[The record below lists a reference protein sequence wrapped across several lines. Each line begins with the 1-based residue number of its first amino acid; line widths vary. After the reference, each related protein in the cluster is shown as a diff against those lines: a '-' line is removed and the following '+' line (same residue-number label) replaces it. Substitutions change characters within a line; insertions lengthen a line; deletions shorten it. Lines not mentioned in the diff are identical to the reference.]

1 MIRLAATSQR
11 DPVERARS
19 VLRRHLVA
27 TSALVVGIMLS
38 MLVAEWAL
46 TRRAADRMAEQVSTR
61 VARTVSELVTG
72 ADFGDEGQSHTA
84 LDERIRS
91 FLEAGTIV
99 RIKVW
104 MVEGD
109 QVRVVYSDDPRT
121 EGTVRAFS
129 SDLARRLDAG
139 ETVVLPVPD
148 DAEHQFESALGMDLR
163 EAFIGFVD
171 RAGNQLRL
179 EVYVPVQS
187 RELTANALIVQAPV
201 IGVGLVLLV
210 VVLSWG
216 SLSLAGQLKT
226 LAEQR
231 HRAVLYGLRSREEER
246 TGLAQRLHD
255 GVVQS
260 LAGSRLALDSIRGR
274 TATDDALLRRVAEV
288 LGDDTRAL
296 RELLAEY
303 VAVSGAAT
311 LASDLQR
318 LADAAGTPRVD
329 VRVVPGVQLDD
340 ESAGVIRRAAEEG
353 VRNARSH
360 ACAARV
366 QVSLEPRGGGAEL
379 AVVDDGRGM
388 ASASEAETGHVG
400 LALVGS
406 AVRSVGGRLSLE
418 SPATGG
424 TTLRIWLPSPAAGD
438 PRVPLPLP

>member
-1 MIRLAATSQR
+1 MASGER
-11 DPVERARS
+11 DPVVRART

-27 TSALVVGIMLS
+27 TAALVVGIMLS
-38 MLVAEWAL
+38 MLLAEWYL

-72 ADFGDEGQSHTA
+72 ADFSDETQSHAA
-84 LDERIRS
+84 LDERIRT
-91 FLEAGTIV
+91 FLEAGVIA

-109 QVRVVYSDDPRT
+109 QVRVVFSDDPRT
-121 EGTVRAFS
+121 EGTVRDFS
-129 SDLARRLDAG
+129 AELARRLDAG
-139 ETVVLPVPD
+139 ETVVVSVPD
-148 DAEHQFESALGMDLR
+148 DAEHQFESVLGMDLR

-201 IGVGLVLLV
+201 IGIGLVLLV

-216 SLSLAGQLKT
+216 SLSLAGQLKA

-231 HRAVLYGLRSREEER
+231 HDAVLYGLRSREEER

-274 TATDDALLRRVAEV
+274 TASDEAMLRRVAEV
-288 LGDDTRAL
+288 LGDNTRAL

-303 VAVSGAAT
+303 VEVSGAT
-311 LASDLQR
+311 LASDLLR
-318 LADAAGTPRVD
+318 LADAAGTPRVE
-329 VRVVPGVQLDD
+329 VRVEPGVRLSD
-340 ESAGVIRRAAEEG
+340 EAAGVLRRAAEEG

-360 ACAARV
+360 AAAALVR
-366 QVSLEPRGGGAEL
+366 VSLEPRDGGAEL
-379 AVVDDGRGM
+379 AVADDGRGV
-388 ASASEAETGHVG
+388 APAAGEAEAGHVG
-400 LALVGS
+400 LALLES
-406 AVRSVGGRLSLE
+406 AVRAVGGRLALE
-418 SPATGG
+418 SPPEGG
-424 TTLRIWLPSPAAGD
+424 ATLRIWVPSAAPGAAGAA
-438 PRVPLPLP
+438 LPLP

>member
-1 MIRLAATSQR
+1 MSQR
-11 DPVERARS
+11 DPVERARR

-27 TSALVVGIMLS
+27 TGALVVGIMLS
-38 MLVAEWAL
+38 MLLAEWAL

-72 ADFGDEGQSHTA
+72 ADFGDEAQSHTA

-91 FLEAGTIV
+91 FLDAGVIA

-129 SDLARRLDAG
+129 ADLARRLDAG

-187 RELTANALIVQAPV
+187 RELSANALVVQAPV
-201 IGVGLVLLV
+201 IGIGLVLLV

-216 SLSLAGQLKT
+216 SLSLAGQLRT

-231 HRAVLYGLRSREEER
+231 HRAVLYGLRAREDER

-274 TATDDALLRRVAEV
+274 TATDEAMLRRVAEV

-303 VAVSGAAT
+303 VTVSDAAT
-311 LASDLQR
+311 LAADLVR
-318 LADAAGTPRVD
+318 LTDAAGTPRVE
-329 VRVVPGVQLDD
+329 VRVAPGVALSD
-340 ESAGVIRRAAEEG
+340 ESAGVVRRAAEEG
-353 VRNARSH
+353 VRNARTH
-360 ACAARV
+360 AAAARV
-366 QVSLEPRGGGAEL
+366 RVALEPGDGGVEL
-379 AVVDDGRGM
+379 TVTDDGRGP
-388 ASASEAETGHVG
+388 ASASVAETGHVG
-400 LALVGS
+400 LALIGS
-406 AVRSVGGRLSLE
+406 AARSVGGRLSLE
-418 SPATGG
+418 PAPAGG
-424 TTLRIWLPSPAAGD
+424 TTLRVWLPSPTGGD
-438 PRVPLPLP
+438 PGAALPLP

>member
-1 MIRLAATSQR
+1 MAPMTQR

-27 TSALVVGIMLS
+27 TGALVVGIMLS
-38 MLVAEWAL
+38 MLLAEWAL
-46 TRRAADRMAEQVSTR
+46 TRRAADRMAEQVSVR
-61 VARTVSELVTG
+61 VARTVSELLTG
-72 ADFGDEGQSHTA
+72 TDFRDGTNSHRE
-84 LDERIRS
+84 LDQRIRS
-91 FLEAGTIV
+91 FLDVGVIV

-104 MVEGD
+104 LVEGD
-109 QVRVVYSDDPRT
+109 RVRVVFSDDPRT

-148 DAEHQFESALGMDLR
+148 DAEHRYESALGMDLR

-171 RAGNQLRL
+171 QGGNQVRL
-179 EVYVPVQS
+179 EVYVPVQT

-216 SLSLAGQLKT
+216 SVSLAGQLKV
-226 LAEQR
+226 LAEQH
-231 HRAVLYGLRSREEER
+231 HRAVLFGLRAREDDR

-260 LAGSRLALDSIRGR
+260 LAGSRFALDSIRGR
-274 TATDDALLRRVAEV
+274 TASDEAMLRRVAEV

-296 RELLAEY
+296 RGLLAEY
-303 VAVSGAAT
+303 VAISDPET
-311 LASDLQR
+311 LPGDLLR
-318 LADAAGTPRVD
+318 LADATGTPRVE
-329 VRVVPGVQLDD
+329 VRVDPGVRLGD
-340 ESAGVIRRAAEEG
+340 ESAGVILRAAEEG

-360 ACAARV
+360 ASASLV
-366 QVSLEPRGGGAEL
+366 QVTLEARDAGAEL
-379 AVVDDGRGM
+379 TVTDDGRGL
-388 ASASEAETGHVG
+388 ATGTPAAEAGHVG

-406 AVRSVGGRLSLE
+406 AVRSVGGRLTLE
-418 SPATGG
+418 SPPEGG
-424 TTLRIWLPSPAAGD
+424 TTLRV
-438 PRVPLPLP
+438 RVP

>member
-1 MIRLAATSQR
+1 MAVSQR

-19 VLRRHLVA
+19 VLRRHLTA
-27 TSALVVGIMLS
+27 TGALVVGIMLS
-38 MLVAEWAL
+38 MLLAEWAL

-61 VARTVSELVTG
+61 VARTVSELVTS
-72 ADFGDEGQSHTA
+72 ADFGDEAQSHLA

-91 FLEAGTIV
+91 FLDVGVIV

-121 EGTVRAFS
+121 EGMVRAFS
-129 SDLARRLDAG
+129 ADLARRLDAG

-148 DAEHQFESALGMDLR
+148 DAEHVFESALGMDLR

-179 EVYVPVQS
+179 EVYVPVQT
-187 RELTANALIVQAPV
+187 RELSGNALTVQAPV
-201 IGVGLVLLV
+201 IGIGLVLLV

-216 SLSLAGQLKT
+216 SLSLAAQLKA

-231 HRAVLYGLRSREEER
+231 HRAVLYGLRAREDER

-274 TATDDALLRRVAEV
+274 TATDEAMLRRVAEV

-303 VAVSGAAT
+303 VTVSDAAT
-311 LASDLQR
+311 LAGDLRR
-318 LADAAGTPRVD
+318 LADVTGTPRVE
-329 VRVVPGVQLDD
+329 VRVAPGVQVSD

-360 ACAARV
+360 AAASLV
-366 QVSLEPRGGGAEL
+366 QVVLEPRDDGAEL
-379 AVVDDGRGM
+379 TVTDDGRGM
-388 ASASEAETGHVG
+388 PPASTATEAGHVG

-406 AVRSVGGRLSLE
+406 AARSVGGRLSIE
-418 SPATGG
+418 SAPAGG
-424 TTLRIWLPSPAAGD
+424 TSLRLWFPHHSHQ
-438 PRVPLPLP
+438 R